1 MSTLYKELERESGM
15 AETGNEKEH
24 WDMVIQPKTS
34 MLDLQLKEV
43 WRYRDLIM
51 LFVKRD
57 FVAQVK
63 QTILGPVWHVIQP
76 ILTTLMFWVL
86 FGRIAGIDTGVP
98 GPMFYMSGIA
108 LWNYFSTCLTSTAGT
123 FVTNAPIFG
132 KVYFPRLILPISV
145 VISNLIKLGIQL
157 GLLLVMMAYYGITGK
172 FVFHFNTSLL
182 LVPIVIFILAG
193 LSLGLGI
200 IISSLTTKYRDFT
213 LLLGFAVQL
222 GMYISP
228 IPYPLSKL
236 AEGSQLR
243 LLLDINPIT
252 PLAEAFRYALFG
264 QGTFTVGTL
273 LYSLAFMMVILF
285 FGIIMFNKVEKSFMD
300 TV

>member
-1 MSTLYKELERESGM
+1 MSTLYKELEREPEM
-15 AETGNEKEH
+15 TETNTGKEH
-24 WDMVIQPKTS
+24 WDMIIQPKTS

-63 QTILGPVWHVIQP
+63 QTVLGPVWHVVQP
-76 ILTTLMFWVL
+76 ILTTIIFLVL
-86 FGRIAGIDTGVP
+86 FGRIAGIQTGVP
-98 GPMFYMSGIA
+98 GPMFYMSGIT
-108 LWNYFSTCLTSTAGT
+108 LWNYFSMCLTSTAGT

-132 KVYFPRLILPISV
+132 KVYFPRLVLPISI
-145 VISNLIKLGIQL
+145 VISNLIKLAIQF
-157 GLLLVMMAYYGITGK
+157 GLLVIFMIYYGVTGK
-172 FVFHFNTSLL
+172 YSFHFNISLL
-182 LVPIVIFILAG
+182 LIPVVIFIMAG

-228 IPYPLSKL
+228 IPYPLSRL
-236 AEGSQLR
+236 AEGSSLR

-252 PLAEAFRYALFG
+252 SLVEAFRYALFG
-264 QGTFTVGTL
+264 QGTFTAGTL
-273 LYSLAFMMVILF
+273 LYSFTFMVVVLF